1 MTPMRIGVIGCGMVS
16 HAYLGTIARTPGLEL
31 AALASRTMASAEA
44 QAARY
49 GGTAT
54 TVEALLADPDIDIM
68 VNLAPPATHYELCR
82 AALLAGKHVYCE
94 KPLATSLD
102 DARDLVSLAEDK
114 GLAIGCAPDTFLG
127 EGHQAAR
134 RLVDEGSIGTVTGG
148 TAFFGT
154 RGMES
159 WHPNPAFF
167 FARGGGPLL
176 DIGPYY
182 VTQLVNLLGPIAEV
196 VAIGTMPR
204 AERAVTTPGREGE
217 TITVAVPTSVT
228 GALLFE
234 RGANISIA
242 LSWDVA
248 AHQRPPLELYG
259 DAGTMIAPDPNQFAG
274 AVRVSADGSEWTV
287 RGEEVP
293 PRKLDAATLA
303 RALQA
308 MGRGIDPLTDG
319 EIGPE
324 TALRSGDRRGLGL
337 VDMAGAIAEGRAPRA
352 SGQLACHV
360 LEVLLALEA
369 SAEGASRIAIAS
381 RVDRPEPVA

>member
-1 MTPMRIGVIGCGMVS
+1 MMRIGVIGCGMVS
-16 HAYLGTIARTPGLEL
+16 HAYLGTIARTPDLEL
-31 AALASRTMASAEA
+31 AALASRTMASAET

-49 GGTAT
+49 GGVAT
-54 TVEALLADPDIDIM
+54 SVEALLADPDIDVVVI
-68 VNLAPPATHYELCR
+68 LAPPAMHGELCR
-82 AALLAGKHVYCE
+82 AALGAGKHVYCE

-102 DARDLVSLAEDK
+102 EARALVTLADDL

-134 RLVDEGSIGTVTGG
+134 RLIDDGAIGTVTGG

-182 VTQLVNLLGPIAEV
+182 VTQLVNLLGPVAEV
-196 VAIGTMPR
+196 CAIGTTPHTAR
-204 AERAVTTPGREGE
+204 RTTAPGREGE
-217 TITVAVPTSVT
+217 MIPVAVPTSVA

-234 RGANISIA
+234 SGANVSIA

-248 AHQRPPLELYG
+248 AHQRAPIELYG

-274 AVRVSADGSEWTV
+274 AVRVSADGSQWTV
-287 RGEEVP
+287 TGEEIKRP
-293 PRKLDAATLA
+293 KLDAATLA
-303 RALQA
+303 SALQA
-308 MGRGIDPLTDG
+308 MGRGIDPSTG
-319 EIGPE
+319 GAIGPD
-324 TALRSGDRRGLGL
+324 TALRFGDRRGLGL
-337 VDMAGAIAEGRAPRA
+337 VDMAVAVAEDRTPRA

-360 LEVLLALEA
+360 LETLLALEA
-369 SAEGASRIAIAS
+369 SAEGAGRVAIAS
-381 RVDRPEPVA
+381 RIDRPASA